1 MLSSILLI
9 PVFLLIPAGSSR
21 AIHSTRRPR
30 RLRLI
35 QIPLTPEQFAAASA
49 QLQEK
54 QGIVLTGTEG
64 KLSKM
69 GVTASYVYK
78 DGLLTVEILEKPFF
92 VSTEYC
98 EEQLRGFLSIKA

>member
-1 MLSSILLI
+1 MSGYHLPLS
-9 PVFLLIPAGSSR
+9 PQYTQQCAQEAP
-21 AIHSTRRPR
+21 
-30 RLRLI
+30 LI
-35 QIPLTPEQFAAASA
+35 QIPLTPDQFAAAST

-54 QGIVLTGTEG
+54 QGIVLTGNEG

-98 EEQLRGFLSIKA
+98 EEQLRGFLGHKA